1 MKNSGKTSEKGYDK
15 RAFFPI
21 VLGIIFDPKTKKILI
36 GKRVKDEDIPKL
48 VWAFPGGRPE
58 HSEELEIAVKREVK
72 EETGLN
78 VESLGVIFAKTYP
91 EKKDLLAIYY
101 LCEIVGGKEKAG
113 EDFTELKWVEPE
125 ELEKYFTTSFHP
137 KLKEYI
143 LGLKA

>member
-1 MKNSGKTSEKGYDK
+1 MKKETKTSD
-15 RAFFPI
+15 RRVFFPI
-21 VLGIIFDPKTKKILI
+21 VLGIIFNPKTKKILI
-36 GKRVKDEDIPKL
+36 GKRPEDKDVPKL
-48 VWAFPGGRPE
+48 VWSFPGGRPE
-58 HSEELEIAVKREVK
+58 HNEELEESIKREVK

-101 LCEIVGGKEKAG
+101 LCEIIDGKEKVG
-113 EDFTELKWVEPE
+113 QDFLELKWVNPE

>member
-1 MKNSGKTSEKGYDK
+1 MKTPKLTKNHEQ
-15 RAFFPI
+15 RVFFPI

-36 GKRVKDEDIPKL
+36 GKREKDKDISKL
-48 VWAFPGGRPE
+48 TWSFPGGRPE
-58 HSEELEIAVKREVK
+58 HDEELEESIKREIK
-72 EETGLN
+72 EETGFN
-78 VESLGVIFAKTYP
+78 TESLGVIFAKTYP

-101 LCEIVGGKEKAG
+101 LCEITGGKEKTG
-113 EDFTELKWVEPE
+113 QDFIELKWVYPE